1 MRARCAI
8 QASSSQSG
16 IKLRFPGRGQLV
28 PCTEG
33 PDIWGQAAPAP
44 FSKALALE
52 VHNTPSPRRPNLLP
66 SAIPNPQFLILL
78 TLLTLLP
85 FLPACSQSAT
95 PNPATNSA
103 LAPSGDLSPSA
114 LAVSPDGQN
123 LYVACSTAKQVVV
136 FNTVQ
141 CQVTRRLALPGE
153 PSGLALSPDGARL
166 FVTCAGPASQVF
178 VIDIPSGKVL
188 QTLAA
193 GHTALS
199 PVLSPDG
206 KTLFVC
212 NRFNDAVSLF
222 DLRRGQEESRIR
234 VAREPVSAALT
245 PNGLFLLVA
254 NHLPHGRS
262 DVPYVAA
269 TVSVIDVAQRKV
281 IKELRLPNGSINLRQ
296 ICLSPDGKFAC
307 LAQTVGRFQ
316 VPVTHLARGWVNT
329 SALTLIDLASLELLN
344 TVLLDDPDR
353 GAANPWAASW
363 SGDGRWLCV
372 THAGTH
378 ELSVID
384 FPALLKKLAALPATP
399 PPASVK
405 DNYVS
410 SRSAADVPNDLS
422 FLYGL
427 RHRVQLSGRGPRALV
442 IAGSRAFIACYFTDS
457 LDVVDLSAVEPV
469 AKTVALGAEHPM
481 TTARRGEMYFN
492 DAKIC
497 FQGWQSCANCHDDD
511 ARVDGLNWDL
521 INDGIGNPKDTKS
534 LVLSHKTPPVMSLGV
549 RATAEIAVRNG
560 IANSLATSLP
570 EEVPAAMD
578 EWLKSLKPASSPH
591 LVNGWMSEAAR
602 RGEKL
607 FKSGGTGCANCHEP
621 ELFTDLHSYNVGT
634 QNPFDK
640 DDTEFDTPTLREL
653 WRTSPYLHDGSA
665 ATIRDVLT
673 TRNPK
678 DEHGKTSQLTAKQ
691 IDDLAEY
698 LLSL

>member
-1 MRARCAI
+1 MRR
-8 QASSSQSG
+8 QGVVHAS
-16 IKLRFPGRGQLV
+16 P
-28 PCTEG
+28 P
-33 PDIWGQAAPAP
+33 
-44 FSKALALE
+44 
-52 VHNTPSPRRPNLLP
+52 LP
-66 SAIPNPQFLILL
+66 SNLQFAIPNSRFAILL
-78 TLLTLLP
+78 TLLALLS
-85 FLPACSQSAT
+85 FLPACSRSKA
-95 PNPATNSA
+95 PDPVTNSA
-103 LAPSGDLSPSA
+103 PAPSGDLSPAA

-123 LYVACSTAKQVVV
+123 LYMACSTAKQVLV
-136 FNTVQ
+136 FNTAQ
-141 CQVTRRLALPGE
+141 RQITNRLALPAE
-153 PSGLALSPDGARL
+153 PSGLALSSDGAQL
-166 FVTCAGPASQVF
+166 YVTCAGPASQVC
-178 VIDIPSGKVL
+178 VMDIPSGKVL
-188 QTLAA
+188 RTLAA

-222 DLRRGQEESRIR
+222 DLRRGQAESRIQ
-234 VAREPVSAALT
+234 VARDPVSAALT
-245 PNGLFLLVA
+245 PDGRFLLVA
-254 NHLPHGRS
+254 NHLPRGRS

-281 IKELRLPNGSINLRQ
+281 VKELRLPNGSINLRQ
-296 ICLSPDGKFAC
+296 ICVSPDGKYAC

-316 VPVTHLARGWVNT
+316 VPVTQLARGWVNT
-329 SALTLIDLASLELLN
+329 SALTLIDLASLDVLN

-353 GAANPWAASW
+353 GAANPWAAAW
-363 SGDGRWLCV
+363 SGDGRWLCI

-378 ELSVID
+378 ELSIID

-399 PPASVK
+399 PPPSVK

-410 SRSAADVPNDLS
+410 SHSAADVPNDLS

-427 RHRVQLSGRGPRALV
+427 RQRVRLNGRGPRALV
-442 IAGSRAFIACYFTDS
+442 IAGNRAFVAGYFTDS
-457 LDVVDLSAVEPV
+457 LDVVDLSAATPV
-469 AKTVALGAEHPM
+469 AETVALGAEHPM
-481 TTARRGEMYFN
+481 TTVRRGEMYFN
-492 DAKIC
+492 DATIC
-497 FQGWQSCANCHDDD
+497 FQGWQSCASCHDDD

-534 LVLSHKTPPVMSLGV
+534 LVLSHQTPPVMSLGV

-560 IANSLATSLP
+560 IGNSLATSLP

-578 EWLKSLKPASSPH
+578 EWLKSLKPAPGPH
-591 LVNGWMSEAAR
+591 LVNGRLSEAAR

-607 FKSGGTGCANCHEP
+607 FKSPDTGCANCHEP

-640 DDTEFDTPTLREL
+640 EDKEFDTPTLREL

-678 DEHGKTSQLTAKQ
+678 DEHGKTSKLTAQQ

>member
-1 MRARCAI
+1 MAI
-8 QASSSQSG
+8 
-16 IKLRFPGRGQLV
+16 
-28 PCTEG
+28 
-33 PDIWGQAAPAP
+33 
-44 FSKALALE
+44 
-52 VHNTPSPRRPNLLP
+52 LLP
-66 SAIPNPQFLILL
+66 LLILL
-78 TLLTLLP
+78 TS
-85 FLPACSQSAT
+85 LPACSRSKT
-95 PNPATNSA
+95 PDPVTNHAPAT
-103 LAPSGDLSPSA
+103 SGDLSPVA
-114 LAVSPDGQN
+114 LAASPDGQS
-123 LYVACSTAKQVVV
+123 LYVACAAAKQVLV
-136 FNTVQ
+136 FSPSLRQ
-141 CQVTRRLALPGE
+141 ITRRLALPGE
-153 PSGLALSPDGARL
+153 PSGLVLSPDGARL
-166 FVTCAGPASQVF
+166 FVTCAGPASQVC
-178 VIDIPSGKVL
+178 VMDTASGKVL

-199 PVLSPDG
+199 PVLSPDA

-212 NRFNDAVSLF
+212 NRFNDSVSLF
-222 DLRRGQEESRIR
+222 DLRRGQEESRIQ

-245 PNGLFLLVA
+245 RDGRFLLVA
-254 NHLPHGRS
+254 NHLPRGRS
-262 DVPYVAA
+262 DVPYIAA

-281 IKELRLPNGSINLRQ
+281 IKELHLPNGSINLRQ
-296 ICLSPDGKFAC
+296 ICVSPDGKYAC
-307 LAQTVGRFQ
+307 VAQTVGRFQ
-316 VPVTHLARGWVNT
+316 VPVTQIARGWVNT
-329 SALTLIDLASLELLN
+329 SALTLIDLASLEVLN

-353 GAANPWAASW
+353 GAANPWATGW
-363 SGDGRWLCV
+363 SGDARWLCV

-399 PPASVK
+399 PPPSAK
-405 DNYVS
+405 DSYVS

-427 RHRVQLSGRGPRALV
+427 RRRVPLNGHGPRALV
-442 IAGSRAFIACYFTDS
+442 IAGHRVFVAGYFSDS
-457 LDVVDLSAVEPV
+457 LEVVDLSAATPV
-469 AKTVALGAEHPM
+469 AETVALNPGHEL
-481 TTARRGEMYFN
+481 TTLRRGEMYFN
-492 DAKIC
+492 DATIC
-497 FQGWQSCANCHDDD
+497 FQGWQSCASCHDDD

-521 INDGIGNPKDTKS
+521 LNDGIGNPKDTKS
-534 LVLSHKTPPVMSLGV
+534 LVLAHRTPPTMSLGV

-560 IANSLATSLP
+560 IANSLATALP

-578 EWLKSLKPASSPH
+578 EWLKSLKPAPSPH
-591 LVNGWMSEAAR
+591 LVNGQVSEAAR

-607 FKSGGTGCANCHEP
+607 FQSPDTGCANCHDT

-640 DDTEFDTPTLREL
+640 EDKEFDTPTLREL

-678 DEHGKTSQLTAKQ
+678 DEHGKTSQLSPQQ